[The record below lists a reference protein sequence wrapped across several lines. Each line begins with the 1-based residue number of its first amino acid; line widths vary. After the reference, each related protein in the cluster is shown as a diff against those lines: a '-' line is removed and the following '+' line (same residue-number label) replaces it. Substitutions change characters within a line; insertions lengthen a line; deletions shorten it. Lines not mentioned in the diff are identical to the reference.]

1 MRPNAT
7 PAPPARHQA
16 MTGRSGRLAWST
28 RHVAGATASGF
39 LVVACFEV
47 AVALGAPFGRA
58 TMGGANPGRLPPELR
73 IVAAVVAAFWLLA
86 VVHAL
91 SRGGF
96 TDRFTRAGNPRLT
109 WVLLGVTALGAL
121 MNAASSSPWERYGWA
136 PYTLLLM
143 ILCLGLARS
152 VPASGP
158 DDVR

>member
-7 PAPPARHQA
+7 TAPPARHQD
-16 MTGRSGRLAWST
+16 MTGRPDRRPWST
-28 RHVAGATASGF
+28 RHMAGVTASGF

-47 AVALGAPFGRA
+47 ALALGAPFGSA
-58 TMGGANPGRLPPELR
+58 TMGGANHGRLPPELR

-96 TDRFTRAGNPRLT
+96 IDRFPRAGNPDLT
-109 WVLLGVTALGAL
+109 WILLGLTALGAL

-143 ILCLGLARS
+143 ILSLGLARS
-152 VPASGP
+152 GRVSGP
-158 DDVR
+158 DDGR